1 MMSYIVYGFVLG
13 FIIPYMARRFA
24 KFMPAS
30 AAVAVW
36 RLICPVKCT
45 SFQKRKDNDH
55 YKKLIR
61 SYFWRSFMYGLSGA
75 VLFYLASL
83 HFQPFGLA
91 GILAFMWALL
101 LLFEIDYKTMLLPDV
116 VTVPLL
122 IGGFVFSS
130 LYGVWVLPVESALG
144 ASAGYLLPV
153 IAGLMIVWKH
163 ADAFG
168 GGDIKLLAAIG
179 AWLGILPVIYTIL
192 LASLLFAV
200 FAAVKRQR
208 AGAFGP
214 AITVAAIVLAFYFF

>member
-1 MMSYIVYGFVLG
+1 MNYILYGFLFG

-30 AAVAVW
+30 AANAVW
-36 RLICPVKCT
+36 RLICPVKKV
-45 SFQKRKDNDH
+45 SPQKRINNSQ
-55 YKKLIR
+55 YKKLI
-61 SYFWRSFMYGLSGA
+61 STYFWRSFMYGLGSA

-91 GILAFMWALL
+91 GILAFIWALL
-101 LLFEIDYKTMLLPDV
+101 LLFEIDYKTMFLPDV

-168 GGDIKLLAAIG
+168 GGDIKLLAAVG

-192 LASLLFAV
+192 LSSLLFGI
-200 FAAVKRQR
+200 FALIMRRR

-214 AITVAAIVLAFYFF
+214 AISAAAIVLAFYFF